1 MKYISLMKINNN
13 TKILVVQIL
22 ETNFEIRIRVKKR
35 KHKINIKIL
44 NGLIGQRI
52 LYGLCV

>member
-35 KHKINIKIL
+35 KHKINRKIL